1 MDKAAQNQANNAAES
16 STAPNTSGSASEAD
30 NPADASVRPETA
42 ASEGAAQNITQ
53 SDSAQSE
60 NDKPESAKQGSTAA
74 EASPAVTSATT
85 SPAEPSPAA
94 STPAGATA
102 LHVDAMRLDSTHSVY
117 STDLDPDDDYEEV
130 VEEYATTDAPD
141 GTHREERRIT
151 RTTHHPRGKQG
162 DPKADPQKAGS
173 QKAGTQKAGTPGGPD
188 GAAEI
193 IDVGEPETHTT
204 TIRTVTR
211 TVTDPP
217 RRAPRTRLFR
227 TLSKYRGEKNLAAW
241 EERSSRPMFVASVLY
256 LLAFAAP
263 IMSTRIQ
270 EPYDAYLNIIQMILW
285 GLFAADYCI
294 RLYLAPRRLYF
305 ITHNLMNLAIVLL
318 PAWRIVSFLAMIHL
332 TTNRQ
337 YKRLSE
343 LAVKLFGYTAIF
355 IIMFALAIYSVES
368 SEPGAMIRDLP
379 TAYWWTFTTL
389 ATVGYGDVYP
399 ITGIGRVIAVVV
411 MLYGVG
417 MVAVA
422 TGALASWIIE
432 KIGGREEQEYP
443 ATKADVDDLRQ
454 EISELRALLAREYA
468 RREAHDY
475 TLREVVDEE
484 GVHPVPSEAEA
495 ARRAGF
501 STASGFSAA
510 GFAAAGFTAPA
521 APGAAAAA
529 SAEATSNAAQGAARA
544 GEPADSSASHEVAVR
559 EQEPVA
565 LLEETRQTFTIIRE
579 KFSLRSRKQ

>member
-1 MDKAAQNQANNAAES
+1 MDKAEQNQTDNTVKNG
-16 STAPNTSGSASEAD
+16 TAPNASED
-30 NPADASVRPETA
+30 NIPGNISGNTA
-42 ASEGAAQNITQ
+42 ASSPA
-53 SDSAQSE
+53 DSAS
-60 NDKPESAKQGSTAA
+60 A
-74 EASPAVTSATT
+74 EATAPGMEAVQ
-85 SPAEPSPAA
+85 
-94 STPAGATA
+94 
-102 LHVDAMRLDSTHSVY
+102 VDAVQIDSARLDSTHSVY

-151 RTTHHPRGKQG
+151 RTTHHPHGKG
-162 DPKADPQKAGS
+162 D
-173 QKAGTQKAGTPGGPD
+173 QKAGTQGNPD
-188 GAAEI
+188 GDAEI

-217 RRAPRTRLFR
+217 RRTPRTRLFR

-241 EERSSRPMFVASVLY
+241 EDRSSTPMFVASVLY

-270 EPYDAYLNIIQMILW
+270 EPYDGYLNIIQMILW
-285 GLFAADYCI
+285 GLFAADYCV

-318 PAWRIVSFLAMIHL
+318 PAWRIVSFLAMMHL

-355 IIMFALAIYSVES
+355 IIMFALSIYSVES

-379 TAYWWTFTTL
+379 TAYWWMFTTL

-399 ITGIGRVIAVVV
+399 VTGIGRVIAVIV
-411 MLYGVG
+411 MLYGG
-417 MVAVA
+417 GLVAVA

-432 KIGGREEQEYP
+432 KFGGREEQEYP

-468 RREAHDY
+468 RREARDY
-475 TLREVVDEE
+475 TLREVVDED
-484 GVHPVPSEAEA
+484 GVHPVPSDAEA

-501 STASGFSAA
+501 S
-510 GFAAAGFTAPA
+510 AAAGFTAPGTPG

-529 SAEATSNAAQGAARA
+529 SAEATPNTAPGAARA

>member
-1 MDKAAQNQANNAAES
+1 MDKVEQNQAENTVKNG
-16 STAPNTSGSASEAD
+16 TAPNTSAGNTLGNISGNS
-30 NPADASVRPETA
+30 PAGASVRPETTA
-42 ASEGAAQNITQ
+42 SGTTASETAPAA
-53 SDSAQSE
+53 
-60 NDKPESAKQGSTAA
+60 
-74 EASPAVTSATT
+74 ASPAAA
-85 SPAEPSPAA
+85 SPAE
-94 STPAGATA
+94 TTA
-102 LHVDAMRLDSTHSVY
+102 LHVDAVQIDSARLDSAHSVY

-151 RTTHHPRGKQG
+151 RTTHHPRGKG
-162 DPKADPQKAGS
+162 DQKAGAPNAGAPKTGS
-173 QKAGTQKAGTPGGPD
+173 QKAGTQGNPD
-188 GAAEI
+188 DATEM
-193 IDVGEPETHTT
+193 IDAGEPETHTT

-211 TVTDPP
+211 TVTGPP

-270 EPYDAYLNIIQMILW
+270 EPYDGYLNIIQMILW

-399 ITGIGRVIAVVV
+399 VTGIGRVIAVVV

-468 RREAHDY
+468 RREAHNY
-475 TLREVVDEE
+475 TLREVVDED
-484 GVHPVPSEAEA
+484 GVHPIPSEAEA
-495 ARRAGF
+495 ARCAGF
-501 STASGFSAA
+501 GAPGFGAAEPASAA
-510 GFAAAGFTAPA
+510 ASNT
-521 APGAAAAA
+521 APGAAR
-529 SAEATSNAAQGAARA
+529 T
-544 GEPADSSASHEVAVR
+544 GEPADSSTSHEVAVR
-559 EQEPVA
+559 EQEPIA

-579 KFSLRSRKQ
+579 KFALRSRK

>member
-1 MDKAAQNQANNAAES
+1 MTKAEQNQADNTVKNG
-16 STAPNTSGSASEAD
+16 TAPKASVEN
-30 NPADASVRPETA
+30 NPAGASVRPETV
-42 ASEGAAQNITQ
+42 ASETTA
-53 SDSAQSE
+53 SE
-60 NDKPESAKQGSTAA
+60 TAPA
-74 EASPAVTSATT
+74 EASPTEATHAEATT
-85 SPAEPSPAA
+85 PRIEAA
-94 STPAGATA
+94 Q
-102 LHVDAMRLDSTHSVY
+102 VDAVQIDSARLDSTHAVY

-151 RTTHHPRGKQG
+151 RTTHHPHGKG
-162 DPKADPQKAGS
+162 D
-173 QKAGTQKAGTPGGPD
+173 QKAGTQGNPD

-193 IDVGEPETHTT
+193 IDAGEPETHTT

-241 EERSSRPMFVASVLY
+241 EERSSTPMFVASVLY

-270 EPYDAYLNIIQMILW
+270 EPYDGYLNIIQMILW

-343 LAVKLFGYTAIF
+343 LAMKLFGYTAIF

-501 STASGFSAA
+501 SAA
-510 GFAAAGFTAPA
+510 GFAA
-521 APGAAAAA
+521 PGAAPAA
-529 SAEATSNAAQGAARA
+529 SAEATPNTVPG
-544 GEPADSSASHEVAVR
+544 GEPADSSTSHEVAVR

>member
-1 MDKAAQNQANNAAES
+1 MDKAEQNQAENTVKNG
-16 STAPNTSGSASEAD
+16 TAPN
-30 NPADASVRPETA
+30 
-42 ASEGAAQNITQ
+42 ASEGNTAGNT
-53 SDSAQSE
+53 SG
-60 NDKPESAKQGSTAA
+60 NTPGNTAA
-74 EASPAVTSATT
+74 N
-85 SPAEPSPAA
+85 SPAESA
-94 STPAGATA
+94 SAEATA
-102 LHVDAMRLDSTHSVY
+102 PRMEAVQVDAVQIDSARLDGAHSVY

-151 RTTHHPRGKQG
+151 RTTHHPRGKG
-162 DPKADPQKAGS
+162 DQKAGAPNAGTPKTGS
-173 QKAGTQKAGTPGGPD
+173 QKAGTQGNPD

-193 IDVGEPETHTT
+193 IDAEMIDAGEPETHTT

-241 EERSSRPMFVASVLY
+241 EERSSTPMFVASVLY

-270 EPYDAYLNIIQMILW
+270 EPYDGYLNIIQMILW

-475 TLREVVDEE
+475 TLREVVDED

-501 STASGFSAA
+501 S
-510 GFAAAGFTAPA
+510 AAGFTAP
-521 APGAAAAA
+521 GAAEPASAAAQKA
-529 SAEATSNAAQGAARA
+529 SAEATSNTAPSAAPGTAQA
-544 GEPADSSASHEVAVR
+544 GEPADSSTSHEVVVR

-579 KFSLRSRKQ
+579 KFALRSRK

>member
-1 MDKAAQNQANNAAES
+1 MDKAEQNQANNAAES

-74 EASPAVTSATT
+74 EASPAVTSAAT
-85 SPAEPSPAA
+85 SPAESSPAA

-102 LHVDAMRLDSTHSVY
+102 LHVDAMRLDSSRAVY

-162 DPKADPQKAGS
+162 DQKAGS
-173 QKAGTQKAGTPGGPD
+173 QGSPD
-188 GAAEI
+188 GTAEI
-193 IDVGEPETHTT
+193 IDAGEPETHTT

-343 LAVKLFGYTAIF
+343 LGVKLFGYTAIF

-454 EISELRALLAREYA
+454 EISELRAMLAREYA
-468 RREAHDY
+468 RREARDY
-475 TLREVVDEE
+475 TLREVVDED

-495 ARRAGF
+495 ARRTGFGTAGF
-501 STASGFSAA
+501 SAT
-510 GFAAAGFTAPA
+510 GFAAPSASADAPNA
-521 APGAAAAA
+521 APTEE
-529 SAEATSNAAQGAARA
+529 SAE
-544 GEPADSSASHEVAVR
+544 SSTSHEVAVR

-579 KFSLRSRKQ
+579 KFSLRSRK

>member
-1 MDKAAQNQANNAAES
+1 MDKAEQNQAENTVKNG
-16 STAPNTSGSASEAD
+16 TAPNASAGNTAGNTSD
-30 NPADASVRPETA
+30 NTSRNTPSNTA
-42 ASEGAAQNITQ
+42 AN
-53 SDSAQSE
+53 
-60 NDKPESAKQGSTAA
+60 
-74 EASPAVTSATT
+74 SPVN
-85 SPAEPSPAA
+85 SPAESASAEAA
-94 STPAGATA
+94 APGMEAVQ
-102 LHVDAMRLDSTHSVY
+102 VDAVQIDSAHLDSTHSVY
-117 STDLDPDDDYEEV
+117 STDLGPDDDYEEV

-151 RTTHHPRGKQG
+151 RTTHHPHGKG
-162 DPKADPQKAGS
+162 DPKA
-173 QKAGTQKAGTPGGPD
+173 GTQGNPD

-193 IDVGEPETHTT
+193 IDAGEPETHTT

-241 EERSSRPMFVASVLY
+241 EERSSTPMFVASVLY

-318 PAWRIVSFLAMIHL
+318 PAWRIVSFLSMIYM
-332 TTNRQ
+332 TANRQ

-475 TLREVVDEE
+475 TLREVVDED

-495 ARRAGF
+495 ARRTGFGTAGF
-501 STASGFSAA
+501 SAT
-510 GFAAAGFTAPA
+510 GFAAAGFTAPGTPGVPEPSSA
-521 APGAAAAA
+521 ATPEGAA
-529 SAEATSNAAQGAARA
+529 QA
-544 GEPADSSASHEVAVR
+544 GEPADSSTSHEVAVR

-579 KFSLRSRKQ
+579 KFSLRSRK

>member
-30 NPADASVRPETA
+30 NPAGTSVRPETA

-74 EASPAVTSATT
+74 EASPAVTSAAT
-85 SPAEPSPAA
+85 SPAESSPAA

-117 STDLDPDDDYEEV
+117 STDLDPNDDYEEV

-151 RTTHHPRGKQG
+151 RTTHHPHGKQG
-162 DPKADPQKAGS
+162 DQKVA
-173 QKAGTQKAGTPGGPD
+173 TQGNPD

-193 IDVGEPETHTT
+193 IDAGEPETHTT

-241 EERSSRPMFVASVLY
+241 EDRTSTPMFVASVLY

-270 EPYDAYLNIIQMILW
+270 EPYDGYLNIIQMILW

-399 ITGIGRVIAVVV
+399 VTGIGRVIAVVV

-475 TLREVVDEE
+475 TLREVVDED
-484 GVHPVPSEAEA
+484 GVHPIPSEAEA

-501 STASGFSAA
+501 G
-510 GFAAAGFTAPA
+510 AAGFTAPGAAEPASAA
-521 APGAAAAA
+521 APGAAPN
-529 SAEATSNAAQGAARA
+529 TARA
-544 GEPADSSASHEVAVR
+544 GEPADSSTSHEVVVR
-559 EQEPVA
+559 EQEPIA

-579 KFSLRSRKQ
+579 KFALRSRK

>member
-1 MDKAAQNQANNAAES
+1 MDKAEQNQAENTVKNG
-16 STAPNTSGSASEAD
+16 TAPNTSAGNTSGNTPGNTSGNSPAGASA
-30 NPADASVRPETA
+30 RPETT
-42 ASEGAAQNITQ
+42 ASE
-53 SDSAQSE
+53 
-60 NDKPESAKQGSTAA
+60 TAPA
-74 EASPAVTSATT
+74 EASPTEASPAAP
-85 SPAEPSPAA
+85 SPAE
-94 STPAGATA
+94 ATA
-102 LHVDAMRLDSTHSVY
+102 LHVDAVQIDSARLDSAHAVY

-151 RTTHHPRGKQG
+151 RTTHHPRGKG
-162 DPKADPQKAGS
+162 DQKAGAPNAGAPKTGARKTDS
-173 QKAGTQKAGTPGGPD
+173 QKAGTQGNPD
-188 GAAEI
+188 DAAEI
-193 IDVGEPETHTT
+193 IDAGEPETHTT

-241 EERSSRPMFVASVLY
+241 EDRTSTPMFVASVLY

-270 EPYDAYLNIIQMILW
+270 EPYDGYLNIIQMILW

-399 ITGIGRVIAVVV
+399 VTGIGRVIAVVV

-475 TLREVVDEE
+475 TLREVVDED
-484 GVHPVPSEAEA
+484 GVHPIPSEAEA

-501 STASGFSAA
+501 GAPSFGAAEPASAA
-510 GFAAAGFTAPA
+510 TSNT
-521 APGAAAAA
+521 APGAAR
-529 SAEATSNAAQGAARA
+529 T
-544 GEPADSSASHEVAVR
+544 GEPADSSTSHEVAVR
-559 EQEPVA
+559 EQEPIA

-579 KFSLRSRKQ
+579 KFALRSRK

>member
-1 MDKAAQNQANNAAES
+1 MDKAEQNQAENTVKNG
-16 STAPNTSGSASEAD
+16 TAPNASAGNISGNTAANSTAESASAEATT
-30 NPADASVRPETA
+30 PRIE
-42 ASEGAAQNITQ
+42 AAQVDAVQI
-53 SDSAQSE
+53 DSA
-60 NDKPESAKQGSTAA
+60 
-74 EASPAVTSATT
+74 
-85 SPAEPSPAA
+85 
-94 STPAGATA
+94 
-102 LHVDAMRLDSTHSVY
+102 RLDSAHSVY

-151 RTTHHPRGKQG
+151 RTTHHPRGKG
-162 DPKADPQKAGS
+162 DQKAGAPKTGS
-173 QKAGTQKAGTPGGPD
+173 QKAGTQGNPD
-188 GAAEI
+188 SAAEM
-193 IDVGEPETHTT
+193 IDAEMIDAGEPETHTT

-227 TLSKYRGEKNLAAW
+227 TLSKYRGEKNLAEW

-270 EPYDAYLNIIQMILW
+270 EPYDGYLNIIQMILW

-318 PAWRIVSFLAMIHL
+318 PAWRIVSFLTMIYM
-332 TTNRQ
+332 TANRQ

-368 SEPGAMIRDLP
+368 SEPGTMIRDLP

-399 ITGIGRVIAVVV
+399 VTGIGRVIAVVV

-475 TLREVVDEE
+475 TLREVVDED

-501 STASGFSAA
+501 AGA
-510 GFAAAGFTAPA
+510 GFGTAGFA
-521 APGAAAAA
+521 APGAASAA
-529 SAEATSNAAQGAARA
+529 SAEATSNTAQGAARA
-544 GEPADSSASHEVAVR
+544 DGSADSSVSHEVAVR

>member
-1 MDKAAQNQANNAAES
+1 MDKAEQNQAENTVKNG
-16 STAPNTSGSASEAD
+16 TAPNTSAGNTSGTTSG
-30 NPADASVRPETA
+30 NSPANSSGDSSGDSLAGASVRPETTA
-42 ASEGAAQNITQ
+42 SGTTASE
-53 SDSAQSE
+53 
-60 NDKPESAKQGSTAA
+60 TAPA
-74 EASPAVTSATT
+74 EASPAEANPVAA
-85 SPAEPSPAA
+85 SPAEASPAE
-94 STPAGATA
+94 ATA
-102 LHVDAMRLDSTHSVY
+102 LHVDAVQIDSARLDSAHAVY

-151 RTTHHPRGKQG
+151 RTTHHPRGKG
-162 DPKADPQKAGS
+162 D
-173 QKAGTQKAGTPGGPD
+173 QKAGTPNTGSPKAGTQGNPD
-188 GAAEI
+188 DAAEI
-193 IDVGEPETHTT
+193 IDAGEPETHTT

-227 TLSKYRGEKNLAAW
+227 TLSKYRGEKNLAEW

-270 EPYDAYLNIIQMILW
+270 EPYDGYLNIIQMILW

-332 TTNRQ
+332 TANRQ

-399 ITGIGRVIAVVV
+399 VTGIGRVIAVVV

-475 TLREVVDEE
+475 TLREVVDED

-501 STASGFSAA
+501 GAA
-510 GFAAAGFTAPA
+510 GFTTEGFTAPA
-521 APGAAAAA
+521 G
-529 SAEATSNAAQGAARA
+529 SAEATSNTAPGAAPGTAQA
-544 GEPADSSASHEVAVR
+544 GEPADSSTSHEVVVR

-579 KFSLRSRKQ
+579 KFALRSRK

>member
-1 MDKAAQNQANNAAES
+1 MDKAEQNQAENTVKNG
-16 STAPNTSGSASEAD
+16 TAPNTSAGNSSGDSLAG
-30 NPADASVRPETA
+30 ASVRPETT
-42 ASEGAAQNITQ
+42 ASETAPAA
-53 SDSAQSE
+53 A
-60 NDKPESAKQGSTAA
+60 
-74 EASPAVTSATT
+74 
-85 SPAEPSPAA
+85 SPAEP
-94 STPAGATA
+94 TA
-102 LHVDAMRLDSTHSVY
+102 LPVDAVQIDSARLDSAHAVY

-151 RTTHHPRGKQG
+151 RTTHHPRGKG
-162 DPKADPQKAGS
+162 DQKAGSHKSGS
-173 QKAGTQKAGTPGGPD
+173 QKAGTQGNSD
-188 GAAEI
+188 DAAEI
-193 IDVGEPETHTT
+193 IDAGEPETHTT

-241 EERSSRPMFVASVLY
+241 EERSSTPMFVASVLY

-270 EPYDAYLNIIQMILW
+270 EPYDGYLNIIQMILW

-368 SEPGAMIRDLP
+368 SESGTMIRDLP

-399 ITGIGRVIAVVV
+399 VTGIGRVIAVVV

-468 RREAHDY
+468 RREVHDY
-475 TLREVVDEE
+475 TLREVVDED

-495 ARRAGF
+495 ARRASFG
-501 STASGFSAA
+501 
-510 GFAAAGFTAPA
+510 AAGFTAPGGAEPASVA
-521 APGAAAAA
+521 AQKA
-529 SAEATSNAAQGAARA
+529 SAEATSNTAPGAAPNTARA
-544 GEPADSSASHEVAVR
+544 GEPADSSTSHEVVVR
-559 EQEPVA
+559 EQEPIA

-579 KFSLRSRKQ
+579 KFALRSRK

>member
-1 MDKAAQNQANNAAES
+1 MDKAEQNQAENTVKNG
-16 STAPNTSGSASEAD
+16 TAPNTSEGNTSGNISGD
-30 NPADASVRPETA
+30 NPAGASVRPETT
-42 ASEGAAQNITQ
+42 ASETAPAA
-53 SDSAQSE
+53 
-60 NDKPESAKQGSTAA
+60 
-74 EASPAVTSATT
+74 ASPAES
-85 SPAEPSPAA
+85 
-94 STPAGATA
+94 TA
-102 LHVDAMRLDSTHSVY
+102 LHVDAVQIDSARLDSTHAVY

-151 RTTHHPRGKQG
+151 RTTHHPHGKQG
-162 DPKADPQKAGS
+162 DQK
-173 QKAGTQKAGTPGGPD
+173 GTQKSGTQGSPD
-188 GAAEI
+188 GAREI
-193 IDVGEPETHTT
+193 IDAGEPETHTT

-270 EPYDAYLNIIQMILW
+270 EPYDGYLNILQLILW

-318 PAWRIVSFLAMIHL
+318 PAWRIVSFLAMIYM
-332 TTNRQ
+332 TANRQ

>member
-1 MDKAAQNQANNAAES
+1 MDKAEQNQAENTVKNG
-16 STAPNTSGSASEAD
+16 TAPNASAGNTAGNASGNTSRNIPGNISDS
-30 NPADASVRPETA
+30 TA
-42 ASEGAAQNITQ
+42 AS
-53 SDSAQSE
+53 
-60 NDKPESAKQGSTAA
+60 
-74 EASPAVTSATT
+74 SPVN
-85 SPAEPSPAA
+85 SPAESA
-94 STPAGATA
+94 SAEATTPGMEAVQ
-102 LHVDAMRLDSTHSVY
+102 VDAVQIDSARLDSTHSVY

-151 RTTHHPRGKQG
+151 RTTHHPHGKG
-162 DPKADPQKAGS
+162 D
-173 QKAGTQKAGTPGGPD
+173 QKAGTPGNPD

-193 IDVGEPETHTT
+193 IDAGEPETHTT

-241 EERSSRPMFVASVLY
+241 EERSSTPMFVASVLY

-270 EPYDAYLNIIQMILW
+270 EPYDGYLNILQLILW

-468 RREAHDY
+468 RREARDY
-475 TLREVVDEE
+475 TLREVVDED
-484 GVHPVPSEAEA
+484 GVHPVPSDAEA
-495 ARRAGF
+495 ARRDGFGTAGF
-501 STASGFSAA
+501 SAT
-510 GFAAAGFTAPA
+510 GFAAAGFTAPGTPG

-529 SAEATSNAAQGAARA
+529 SAEATPNTAPGAARA

>member
-1 MDKAAQNQANNAAES
+1 MDKAEQNQADNTAANSTTPNKSSSPTDDTSVHAES
-16 STAPNTSGSASEAD
+16 AASETT
-30 NPADASVRPETA
+30 ASETA
-42 ASEGAAQNITQ
+42 AENTAQAGYTQAAPAET
-53 SDSAQSE
+53 
-60 NDKPESAKQGSTAA
+60 STGVANPS
-74 EASPAVTSATT
+74 EASPA
-85 SPAEPSPAA
+85 AA
-94 STPAGATA
+94 NTVQ
-102 LHVDAMRLDSTHSVY
+102 VDAMRLDSSRAVY

-162 DPKADPQKAGS
+162 DPKGS
-173 QKAGTQKAGTPGGPD
+173 QKTGSQGNPD
-188 GAAEI
+188 GAPEV
-193 IDVGEPETHTT
+193 IDAGEPETHTT

-217 RRAPRTRLFR
+217 RRTPRTRLFR

-241 EERSSRPMFVASVLY
+241 EDRTSTPMFVASVLY

-270 EPYDAYLNIIQMILW
+270 EPYDGYLNIIQLILW
-285 GLFAADYCI
+285 GLFAADYCV

-332 TTNRQ
+332 TANRQ

-343 LAVKLFGYTAIF
+343 LAMKLFGYTAIF

-368 SEPGAMIRDLP
+368 SEPGSMIRDLP

-432 KIGGREEQEYP
+432 KIGGMEEQEHP

-468 RREAHDY
+468 RREAHDCR
-475 TLREVVDEE
+475 LREVVDEE

-495 ARRAGF
+495 ARR
-501 STASGFSAA
+501 T
-510 GFAAAGFTAPA
+510 GFAAAESG
-521 APGAAAAA
+521 
-529 SAEATSNAAQGAARA
+529 SATSTGTSRAAQA
-544 GEPADSSASHEVAVR
+544 GDSGEASVPSASHEVAVR

>member
-241 EERSSRPMFVASVLY
+241 EERSSTPMFVASVLY

-318 PAWRIVSFLAMIHL
+318 PAWRIVSFLSMIYM
-332 TTNRQ
+332 TANRQ

-454 EISELRALLAREYA
+454 EISELRAMLAREYA

-475 TLREVVDEE
+475 TLREVVDED

-495 ARRAGF
+495 ARRTGFGTAGF
-501 STASGFSAA
+501 SAT
-510 GFAAAGFTAPA
+510 GFAAPSASADAPNA
-521 APGAAAAA
+521 APTEE
-529 SAEATSNAAQGAARA
+529 SAE
-544 GEPADSSASHEVAVR
+544 SSTSHEVAVR

-579 KFSLRSRKQ
+579 KFSLRSRK

>member
-1 MDKAAQNQANNAAES
+1 MDKAEQNQAENTVKNG
-16 STAPNTSGSASEAD
+16 TAPNASAGNTAGNTSD
-30 NPADASVRPETA
+30 NTSRNTPSNTA
-42 ASEGAAQNITQ
+42 ANSPVN
-53 SDSAQSE
+53 
-60 NDKPESAKQGSTAA
+60 
-74 EASPAVTSATT
+74 SPAN
-85 SPAEPSPAA
+85 SPAESVPAEA
-94 STPAGATA
+94 ATPRMEAVQ
-102 LHVDAMRLDSTHSVY
+102 VDAVQIDSARLDSTHSVY

-151 RTTHHPRGKQG
+151 RTTHHPHGKG
-162 DPKADPQKAGS
+162 D
-173 QKAGTQKAGTPGGPD
+173 QKAGTQGNPD
-188 GAAEI
+188 GDAEI
-193 IDVGEPETHTT
+193 IDAGEPETHTT

-270 EPYDAYLNIIQMILW
+270 EPYDGYLNILQLILW

-443 ATKADVDDLRQ
+443 ATKADVDDLHQ

-468 RREAHDY
+468 RREARDY
-475 TLREVVDEE
+475 TLREVVDED

-510 GFAAAGFTAPA
+510 GFAAAGFTAPG
-521 APGAAAAA
+521 APGTSGATAAA
-529 SAEATSNAAQGAARA
+529 SAEATSNTAQGAARA
-544 GEPADSSASHEVAVR
+544 GEPADSSTSHEVAVR

-579 KFSLRSRKQ
+579 KFSLRSRK

>member
-1 MDKAAQNQANNAAES
+1 MDKAEQNQAENTVKNG
-16 STAPNTSGSASEAD
+16 TTPNTSEGNTSGNISGD
-30 NPADASVRPETA
+30 NPAGASVRPETTASETAPAA
-42 ASEGAAQNITQ
+42 AS
-53 SDSAQSE
+53 
-60 NDKPESAKQGSTAA
+60 PA
-74 EASPAVTSATT
+74 EASSAAA
-85 SPAEPSPAA
+85 SPAES
-94 STPAGATA
+94 TA
-102 LHVDAMRLDSTHSVY
+102 LHVDAVQIDSARLDSTHSVY
-117 STDLDPDDDYEEV
+117 STDLNPDDDYEEV

-151 RTTHHPRGKQG
+151 RTTHHPHGKG
-162 DPKADPQKAGS
+162 D
-173 QKAGTQKAGTPGGPD
+173 QKAGTQKAGTQGNPD
-188 GAAEI
+188 SAAEI
-193 IDVGEPETHTT
+193 IDAGEPETHTT

-270 EPYDAYLNIIQMILW
+270 EPYDGYLNILQLILW

-443 ATKADVDDLRQ
+443 ATKADVDDLHQ

-468 RREAHDY
+468 RREARDY
-475 TLREVVDEE
+475 TLREVVDED

-501 STASGFSAA
+501 SAA
-510 GFAAAGFTAPA
+510 GFAAAGFTAPGAAEPASA
-521 APGAAAAA
+521 APAA
-529 SAEATSNAAQGAARA
+529 SAEDTSNTAPGAARA
-544 GEPADSSASHEVAVR
+544 GEPADSSTSHEVAVR

-579 KFSLRSRKQ
+579 KFSLRSRK

>member
-1 MDKAAQNQANNAAES
+1 MSPMDRTAQNQAQD
-16 STAPNTSGSASEAD
+16 PAD
-30 NPADASVRPETA
+30 NDAYDPARDE
-42 ASEGAAQNITQ
+42 
-53 SDSAQSE
+53 
-60 NDKPESAKQGSTAA
+60 
-74 EASPAVTSATT
+74 
-85 SPAEPSPAA
+85 
-94 STPAGATA
+94 
-102 LHVDAMRLDSTHSVY
+102 
-117 STDLDPDDDYEEV
+117 DYEEV
-130 VEEYATTDAPD
+130 VEEYATSDEPD
-141 GTHREERRIT
+141 GTHRESHRIT
-151 RTTHHPRGKQG
+151 RTSHHPHTQG
-162 DPKADPQKAGS
+162 IPVVPRSALGTGS
-173 QKAGTQKAGTPGGPD
+173 
-188 GAAEI
+188 AESSAETYT
-193 IDVGEPETHTT
+193 DTRTETAREVREPETHTT

-217 RRAPRTRLFR
+217 RRTPRTRLFR

-241 EERSSRPMFVASVLY
+241 EERSSTPMFVASVLY

-270 EPYDAYLNIIQMILW
+270 EPYDGYLNIIQMILW
-285 GLFAADYCI
+285 GLFAADYCV

-355 IIMFALAIYSVES
+355 IIMFALSIYSVES

-379 TAYWWTFTTL
+379 TAYWWMFTTL

-399 ITGIGRVIAVVV
+399 VTGIGRVIAVIV
-411 MLYGVG
+411 MLYGG
-417 MVAVA
+417 GLVAVA

-432 KIGGREEQEYP
+432 KFGGREEQEYP

-468 RREAHDY
+468 RREARDY
-475 TLREVVDEE
+475 TLREVVDED
-484 GVHPVPSEAEA
+484 GVHPVPEATDVPAAGWGGGSGAEDSSEEW
-495 ARRAGF
+495 AGF
-501 STASGFSAA
+501 SRR
-510 GFAAAGFTAPA
+510 AAAG
-521 APGAAAAA
+521 
-529 SAEATSNAAQGAARA
+529 R
-544 GEPADSSASHEVAVR
+544 ADSGAETGRATGSEVAVR
-559 EQEPVA
+559 EDVSEQEPVA

-579 KFSLRSRKQ
+579 KFSFRSRK

>member
-1 MDKAAQNQANNAAES
+1 MDKAEQNQAENTVKNGTAANASAGNIS
-16 STAPNTSGSASEAD
+16 GNTSRNIPGD
-30 NPADASVRPETA
+30 TA
-42 ASEGAAQNITQ
+42 AS
-53 SDSAQSE
+53 
-60 NDKPESAKQGSTAA
+60 
-74 EASPAVTSATT
+74 SPMN
-85 SPAEPSPAA
+85 SPAESA
-94 STPAGATA
+94 SAEATA
-102 LHVDAMRLDSTHSVY
+102 PRMEAVQVDAVQIDSARLDSTHSVY
-117 STDLDPDDDYEEV
+117 STDLNPDDDYEEV

-151 RTTHHPRGKQG
+151 RTTHHPHGKG
-162 DPKADPQKAGS
+162 DPKAAP
-173 QKAGTQKAGTPGGPD
+173 QKAGTQKAGTQGNPD

-193 IDVGEPETHTT
+193 IDAGEPETHTT

-270 EPYDAYLNIIQMILW
+270 EPYDGYLNILQLILW

-475 TLREVVDEE
+475 TLREVVDED

-501 STASGFSAA
+501 SAGGFGVTGFSAA
-510 GFAAAGFTAPA
+510 GFAAPGASADAPNA
-521 APGAAAAA
+521 APTEE
-529 SAEATSNAAQGAARA
+529 S
-544 GEPADSSASHEVAVR
+544 ADSSTPHEVAVR

>member
-1 MDKAAQNQANNAAES
+1 MDKAEQNQAENTVENG
-16 STAPNTSGSASEAD
+16 TAPNTSGNIPGN
-30 NPADASVRPETA
+30 NPAGASVRPETV
-42 ASEGAAQNITQ
+42 ASEAAAENT
-53 SDSAQSE
+53 ASE
-60 NDKPESAKQGSTAA
+60 TAPA
-74 EASPAVTSATT
+74 EASPTEATPAEATT
-85 SPAEPSPAA
+85 PRMEAVQA
-94 STPAGATA
+94 
-102 LHVDAMRLDSTHSVY
+102 DAVQIDSARLDSTHSVY
-117 STDLDPDDDYEEV
+117 SNDLDPDDDYEEV

-151 RTTHHPRGKQG
+151 RTTHHPHGKG
-162 DPKADPQKAGS
+162 D
-173 QKAGTQKAGTPGGPD
+173 QKAGTQGNPD

-193 IDVGEPETHTT
+193 IDAGEPETHTT

-211 TVTDPP
+211 TITDPP

-270 EPYDAYLNIIQMILW
+270 EPYDGYLNIIQMILW

-411 MLYGVG
+411 MLYGG
-417 MVAVA
+417 GLVAVA

-432 KIGGREEQEYP
+432 KFGGREEQEYP

-468 RREAHDY
+468 RREARDY
-475 TLREVVDEE
+475 TLREVVDED
-484 GVHPVPSEAEA
+484 GVHPVPSDAEA

-501 STASGFSAA
+501 S
-510 GFAAAGFTAPA
+510 AAAGFTAPGTPG

-529 SAEATSNAAQGAARA
+529 SAEATPNTAPGAARA

>member
-1 MDKAAQNQANNAAES
+1 MDKAGQNQAENAVKNG
-16 STAPNTSGSASEAD
+16 TAPNTSAGNTSGNISG
-30 NPADASVRPETA
+30 NSPAGASVRPETT
-42 ASEGAAQNITQ
+42 ASETAPAA
-53 SDSAQSE
+53 A
-60 NDKPESAKQGSTAA
+60 
-74 EASPAVTSATT
+74 
-85 SPAEPSPAA
+85 SPAEP
-94 STPAGATA
+94 TA
-102 LHVDAMRLDSTHSVY
+102 LPVDAVQIDSARLDSAHAVY

-151 RTTHHPRGKQG
+151 RTTHHPRGKG
-162 DPKADPQKAGS
+162 D
-173 QKAGTQKAGTPGGPD
+173 QKAGTPKMGARKTGSPKAGTQGNPD

-193 IDVGEPETHTT
+193 VDAGEPETHTT

-241 EERSSRPMFVASVLY
+241 EERSSTPMFVASVLY

-318 PAWRIVSFLAMIHL
+318 PAWRIVSFLSMIYM
-332 TTNRQ
+332 TANRQ

-355 IIMFALAIYSVES
+355 IIMFALSIYSVES

-379 TAYWWTFTTL
+379 TAYWWMFTTL

-399 ITGIGRVIAVVV
+399 VTGIGRVIAVIV
-411 MLYGVG
+411 MLYGG
-417 MVAVA
+417 GLVAVA

-432 KIGGREEQEYP
+432 KFGGREEQEYP

-501 STASGFSAA
+501 GTAGFSAT
-510 GFAAAGFTAPA
+510 GFAAAGFTAPGTS
-521 APGAAAAA
+521 GAAAAA
-529 SAEATSNAAQGAARA
+529 SAEATSNTAQGARA
-544 GEPADSSASHEVAVR
+544 GW
-559 EQEPVA
+559 
-565 LLEETRQTFTIIRE
+565 
-579 KFSLRSRKQ
+579 

>member
-30 NPADASVRPETA
+30 NPAGASVRPETA
-42 ASEGAAQNITQ
+42 ASEGVAQNITQ

-74 EASPAVTSATT
+74 EASPAVTSAAT

-102 LHVDAMRLDSTHSVY
+102 LHVDAMRLDSSRAVY

-151 RTTHHPRGKQG
+151 RTTHHPHGKG
-162 DPKADPQKAGS
+162 D
-173 QKAGTQKAGTPGGPD
+173 QKAGTQKAGTQGNPD
-188 GAAEI
+188 GDAEI

-241 EERSSRPMFVASVLY
+241 EDRTSTPMFVASVLY

-270 EPYDAYLNIIQMILW
+270 EPYDGYLNIIQMILW
-285 GLFAADYCI
+285 GLFAADYCV

-332 TTNRQ
+332 TANRQ
-337 YKRLSE
+337 YMRLSE
-343 LAVKLFGYTAIF
+343 LGMKLFGYTAIF
-355 IIMFALAIYSVES
+355 IIMFALSIYSVES

-379 TAYWWTFTTL
+379 TAYWWMFTTL

-399 ITGIGRVIAVVV
+399 VTGIGRVIAVIV
-411 MLYGVG
+411 MLYGG
-417 MVAVA
+417 GLVAVA

-432 KIGGREEQEYP
+432 KFGGREEQEYP

-468 RREAHDY
+468 RREARDY
-475 TLREVVDEE
+475 TLREVVDED
-484 GVHPVPSEAEA
+484 GVHPVPSDAEA

-501 STASGFSAA
+501 S
-510 GFAAAGFTAPA
+510 AAAGFTAPGTPG

-529 SAEATSNAAQGAARA
+529 SAEATPNTAPGAARA

>member
-1 MDKAAQNQANNAAES
+1 MDKAEQNQTDNTVKNG
-16 STAPNTSGSASEAD
+16 TAPNTSGNTSGNIPGNS
-30 NPADASVRPETA
+30 PAGASVRPETTVSGTT
-42 ASEGAAQNITQ
+42 ASETAPAA
-53 SDSAQSE
+53 
-60 NDKPESAKQGSTAA
+60 
-74 EASPAVTSATT
+74 ASPAEANPAAT
-85 SPAEPSPAA
+85 SPATASPAE
-94 STPAGATA
+94 STA
-102 LHVDAMRLDSTHSVY
+102 LHVDAVQIDSARLDSAHAVY

-151 RTTHHPRGKQG
+151 RTTHHPRGKG
-162 DPKADPQKAGS
+162 D
-173 QKAGTQKAGTPGGPD
+173 QKAGTPNTGSPKAGTQGNPD
-188 GAAEI
+188 DAAEI
-193 IDVGEPETHTT
+193 IDAGEPETHTT

-217 RRAPRTRLFR
+217 RRTPRTRLFR

-241 EERSSRPMFVASVLY
+241 EDRTSTPMFVASVLY

-270 EPYDAYLNIIQMILW
+270 EPYDGYLNIIQMILW
-285 GLFAADYCI
+285 GLFAADYCV

-332 TTNRQ
+332 TANRQ

-343 LAVKLFGYTAIF
+343 LGMKLFGYTAIF
-355 IIMFALAIYSVES
+355 IIMFALSIYSVES

-379 TAYWWTFTTL
+379 TAYWWMFTTL

-399 ITGIGRVIAVVV
+399 VTGIGRVIAVIV
-411 MLYGVG
+411 MLYGG
-417 MVAVA
+417 GLVAVA

-432 KIGGREEQEYP
+432 KFGGREEQEYP

-475 TLREVVDEE
+475 TLREVVDED
-484 GVHPVPSEAEA
+484 GVHPIPSEAEA

-501 STASGFSAA
+501 G
-510 GFAAAGFTAPA
+510 APSF
-521 APGAAAAA
+521 GAAEPASAAA
-529 SAEATSNAAQGAARA
+529 SNTAPGAARA
-544 GEPADSSASHEVAVR
+544 GEPADSSTSHEVAVR
-559 EQEPVA
+559 EQEPIA

-579 KFSLRSRKQ
+579 KFALRSRK

>member
-1 MDKAAQNQANNAAES
+1 MDKAENTVKNG
-16 STAPNTSGSASEAD
+16 TAPNASAGNISGNTAANSTAESASAEATT
-30 NPADASVRPETA
+30 PRIE
-42 ASEGAAQNITQ
+42 AAQVDAVQI
-53 SDSAQSE
+53 DSA
-60 NDKPESAKQGSTAA
+60 
-74 EASPAVTSATT
+74 
-85 SPAEPSPAA
+85 
-94 STPAGATA
+94 
-102 LHVDAMRLDSTHSVY
+102 RLDSAHAVY

-151 RTTHHPRGKQG
+151 RTTHHPHGKG
-162 DPKADPQKAGS
+162 D
-173 QKAGTQKAGTPGGPD
+173 QKAGTPNTGSPKAGTQGNPD
-188 GAAEI
+188 DAAEI
-193 IDVGEPETHTT
+193 IDAGEPETHTT

-217 RRAPRTRLFR
+217 RRTPRTRLFR

-270 EPYDAYLNIIQMILW
+270 EPYDGYLNIIQMILW
-285 GLFAADYCI
+285 GLFAADYCV

-332 TTNRQ
+332 TANRQ

-343 LAVKLFGYTAIF
+343 LGMKLFGYTAIF
-355 IIMFALAIYSVES
+355 IIMFALSIYSVES

-379 TAYWWTFTTL
+379 TAYWWMFTTL

-399 ITGIGRVIAVVV
+399 VTGIGRVIAVIV
-411 MLYGVG
+411 MLYGG
-417 MVAVA
+417 GLVAVA

-432 KIGGREEQEYP
+432 KFGGREEQEYP

-468 RREAHDY
+468 RREARDY
-475 TLREVVDEE
+475 TLREVVDED
-484 GVHPVPSEAEA
+484 GVHPVPSDAEA

-501 STASGFSAA
+501 S
-510 GFAAAGFTAPA
+510 AAAGFTAPGTPG

-529 SAEATSNAAQGAARA
+529 SAEATPNTAPGAARA

>member
-1 MDKAAQNQANNAAES
+1 MDKAEQNQAENTVKNG
-16 STAPNTSGSASEAD
+16 TAPKASAGNTGKTSGNISG
-30 NPADASVRPETA
+30 NTA
-42 ASEGAAQNITQ
+42 AS
-53 SDSAQSE
+53 
-60 NDKPESAKQGSTAA
+60 
-74 EASPAVTSATT
+74 SPAN
-85 SPAEPSPAA
+85 SPAESA
-94 STPAGATA
+94 SAEATA
-102 LHVDAMRLDSTHSVY
+102 PDMEAVQVDAVQIDSARLDSTHSVY
-117 STDLDPDDDYEEV
+117 STDLDPDDYEEV

-151 RTTHHPRGKQG
+151 RTTHHPHGKG
-162 DPKADPQKAGS
+162 D
-173 QKAGTQKAGTPGGPD
+173 QKAGTQGNPD

-270 EPYDAYLNIIQMILW
+270 EPYDGYLNILQLILW

-475 TLREVVDEE
+475 TLREVVDED

-501 STASGFSAA
+501 SAGGFGVTGFSAA
-510 GFAAAGFTAPA
+510 GFAAAGFTAPGAAEPASA
-521 APGAAAAA
+521 APAA
-529 SAEATSNAAQGAARA
+529 SAEATSNTAQGAARA
-544 GEPADSSASHEVAVR
+544 GEPAESSTSHEVAVR

-579 KFSLRSRKQ
+579 KFSLRSRK

>member
-30 NPADASVRPETA
+30 NPAGASVRPETA
-42 ASEGAAQNITQ
+42 ASEGVAQNITQ

-74 EASPAVTSATT
+74 EASPAVTSAAT

-102 LHVDAMRLDSTHSVY
+102 LHVDAMRLDSSRAVY

-151 RTTHHPRGKQG
+151 RTTHHPHGKQG
-162 DPKADPQKAGS
+162 DQKGS
-173 QKAGTQKAGTPGGPD
+173 QGSSD
-188 GAAEI
+188 GAPEI
-193 IDVGEPETHTT
+193 IDAGEPETHTT

-241 EERSSRPMFVASVLY
+241 EERSSTPMFVASVLY

-475 TLREVVDEE
+475 TLREVVDED

-501 STASGFSAA
+501 S
-510 GFAAAGFTAPA
+510 AAAGFTAPGTPG

-529 SAEATSNAAQGAARA
+529 SAEATPNTAPGAARA

-579 KFSLRSRKQ
+579 KFSLRSRKQVVRSQIPCGQ

>member
-1 MDKAAQNQANNAAES
+1 MDKAEQNQADNTVKNG
-16 STAPNTSGSASEAD
+16 TAPKASVEN
-30 NPADASVRPETA
+30 NPAGASVRPETVASETTGSEAAAENTAKTGYTQSAPAESSAAKTSAA
-42 ASEGAAQNITQ
+42 AS
-53 SDSAQSE
+53 
-60 NDKPESAKQGSTAA
+60 
-74 EASPAVTSATT
+74 
-85 SPAEPSPAA
+85 SPAEATTPRIEAA
-94 STPAGATA
+94 Q
-102 LHVDAMRLDSTHSVY
+102 VDAVQIDSARLDSAHAVY

-151 RTTHHPRGKQG
+151 RTTHHPHGKG
-162 DPKADPQKAGS
+162 D
-173 QKAGTQKAGTPGGPD
+173 QKAGTPGGPD

-270 EPYDAYLNIIQMILW
+270 EPYDGYLNILQLILW

-468 RREAHDY
+468 RREARDY
-475 TLREVVDEE
+475 TLREVVDED

-501 STASGFSAA
+501 SAA
-510 GFAAAGFTAPA
+510 GFAA
-521 APGAAAAA
+521 PGA
-529 SAEATSNAAQGAARA
+529 SAEATPNTVPGVAPGAAQA
-544 GEPADSSASHEVAVR
+544 GEPSDSSTSHEVAVR

-579 KFSLRSRKQ
+579 KFALRSRK

>member
-1 MDKAAQNQANNAAES
+1 MDKAEQNQAENTVKNG
-16 STAPNTSGSASEAD
+16 TTPNTSEGNTSGNISGD
-30 NPADASVRPETA
+30 NPAGASVRPETTASETAPAA
-42 ASEGAAQNITQ
+42 AS
-53 SDSAQSE
+53 
-60 NDKPESAKQGSTAA
+60 PA
-74 EASPAVTSATT
+74 EASSAAA
-85 SPAEPSPAA
+85 SPAES
-94 STPAGATA
+94 TA
-102 LHVDAMRLDSTHSVY
+102 LHVDAVQIDSARLDSTHSVY
-117 STDLDPDDDYEEV
+117 STDLNPDDDYEEV

-151 RTTHHPRGKQG
+151 RTTHHPHGKG
-162 DPKADPQKAGS
+162 D
-173 QKAGTQKAGTPGGPD
+173 QKAGTQKAGTQGNPD
-188 GAAEI
+188 SAAEI
-193 IDVGEPETHTT
+193 IDAGEPETHTT

-270 EPYDAYLNIIQMILW
+270 EPYDGYLNILQLILW

-443 ATKADVDDLRQ
+443 ATKADVDDLHQ

-468 RREAHDY
+468 RREARDY
-475 TLREVVDEE
+475 TLREVVDED

-510 GFAAAGFTAPA
+510 GFAAAGFTAPG
-521 APGAAAAA
+521 APGTSGATAAA
-529 SAEATSNAAQGAARA
+529 SAEATSNTAQGAARA
-544 GEPADSSASHEVAVR
+544 GEPADSSTSHEVAVR

-579 KFSLRSRKQ
+579 KFSLRSRK

>member
-1 MDKAAQNQANNAAES
+1 MDKAEQNQAENTVKNG
-16 STAPNTSGSASEAD
+16 TAPKASAGNTGKTSGNISG
-30 NPADASVRPETA
+30 NTA
-42 ASEGAAQNITQ
+42 AS
-53 SDSAQSE
+53 
-60 NDKPESAKQGSTAA
+60 
-74 EASPAVTSATT
+74 SPAN
-85 SPAEPSPAA
+85 SPAESA
-94 STPAGATA
+94 SAEATA
-102 LHVDAMRLDSTHSVY
+102 PDMEAVQVDAVQIDSARLDSTHSVY

-151 RTTHHPRGKQG
+151 RTTHHPHGKG
-162 DPKADPQKAGS
+162 D
-173 QKAGTQKAGTPGGPD
+173 QKAGTQKAGSPGGPD
-188 GAAEI
+188 GDAEI
-193 IDVGEPETHTT
+193 IDAGEPETHTT

-270 EPYDAYLNIIQMILW
+270 EPYDGYLNILQLILW

-318 PAWRIVSFLAMIHL
+318 PAWRIVSFLAMIYM
-332 TTNRQ
+332 TANRQ

-399 ITGIGRVIAVVV
+399 VTGIGRVIAVVV

-529 SAEATSNAAQGAARA
+529 SAEATSNTAPGAARA
-544 GEPADSSASHEVAVR
+544 GEAADSSASHEVAVR

-579 KFSLRSRKQ
+579 KFSLRSRK

>member
-1 MDKAAQNQANNAAES
+1 MDKAEQNQAENTVKNG
-16 STAPNTSGSASEAD
+16 TAPNMSAGNTSGTTSGNSPEG
-30 NPADASVRPETA
+30 ASVRPETT
-42 ASEGAAQNITQ
+42 ASE
-53 SDSAQSE
+53 
-60 NDKPESAKQGSTAA
+60 TAPA
-74 EASPAVTSATT
+74 EASPAEASPAAA
-85 SPAEPSPAA
+85 SPAE
-94 STPAGATA
+94 ATA
-102 LHVDAMRLDSTHSVY
+102 LHVDAVQIDSARLDSAHSVY

-151 RTTHHPRGKQG
+151 RTTHHPRGKG
-162 DPKADPQKAGS
+162 DQKAGTPNTGAPKMGTPKTGS
-173 QKAGTQKAGTPGGPD
+173 QKAGTQGNPD
-188 GAAEI
+188 DTAEI
-193 IDVGEPETHTT
+193 IDATIDSGEPETRTT

-270 EPYDAYLNIIQMILW
+270 EPYDGYLNIIQMILW

-475 TLREVVDEE
+475 TLREVVDED
-484 GVHPVPSEAEA
+484 GVHPIPSEAEA

-501 STASGFSAA
+501 T
-510 GFAAAGFTAPA
+510 
-521 APGAAAAA
+521 APGAAESASAATQA
-529 SAEATSNAAQGAARA
+529 VSAEATSNTAPGTARA
-544 GEPADSSASHEVAVR
+544 GEPADSSTSHEVAVR
-559 EQEPVA
+559 EQEPIA

-579 KFSLRSRKQ
+579 KFALRSRK

>member
-1 MDKAAQNQANNAAES
+1 MDKAEQNQAENTVKNG
-16 STAPNTSGSASEAD
+16 TAPNTSAGNS
-30 NPADASVRPETA
+30 PAGASVRPETTA
-42 ASEGAAQNITQ
+42 SRTTASE
-53 SDSAQSE
+53 
-60 NDKPESAKQGSTAA
+60 TAPA
-74 EASPAVTSATT
+74 EASPAEANPVAA
-85 SPAEPSPAA
+85 SPAEASPAE
-94 STPAGATA
+94 ATA
-102 LHVDAMRLDSTHSVY
+102 LHVDAVQIDSARLDSAHSVY

-151 RTTHHPRGKQG
+151 RTTHHPRGKG
-162 DPKADPQKAGS
+162 DQKAGAPKMGARKTGS
-173 QKAGTQKAGTPGGPD
+173 PKAGTQGNPD

-193 IDVGEPETHTT
+193 VDAGEPETHTT

-241 EERSSRPMFVASVLY
+241 EERSSTPMFVASVLY

-270 EPYDAYLNIIQMILW
+270 EPYDGYLNIIQMILW

-318 PAWRIVSFLAMIHL
+318 PAWRIVSFLAMIYM
-332 TTNRQ
+332 TANRQ

-368 SEPGAMIRDLP
+368 SEPGTMIRDLP

-399 ITGIGRVIAVVV
+399 VTGIGRVIAVVV

-475 TLREVVDEE
+475 TLREVVDED
-484 GVHPVPSEAEA
+484 GVHPIPSEAEA

-501 STASGFSAA
+501 G
-510 GFAAAGFTAPA
+510 AAGFTAP
-521 APGAAAAA
+521 GAAEPASAAAQKA
-529 SAEATSNAAQGAARA
+529 SAEATSNTAPGAAPSAVQA
-544 GEPADSSASHEVAVR
+544 GEPADSSTSHEVAVR
-559 EQEPVA
+559 EQEPIA

-579 KFSLRSRKQ
+579 KFALRSRK

>member
-1 MDKAAQNQANNAAES
+1 MDKAEQNQAENTVKNGTAANASAGNIS
-16 STAPNTSGSASEAD
+16 GNTSRNIPGD
-30 NPADASVRPETA
+30 TA
-42 ASEGAAQNITQ
+42 AS
-53 SDSAQSE
+53 
-60 NDKPESAKQGSTAA
+60 
-74 EASPAVTSATT
+74 SPMN
-85 SPAEPSPAA
+85 SPAESA
-94 STPAGATA
+94 SAEATA
-102 LHVDAMRLDSTHSVY
+102 PRMEAVQVDAVQIDSARLDSTHSVY

-151 RTTHHPRGKQG
+151 RTTHHPHGKG
-162 DPKADPQKAGS
+162 DPKAAP
-173 QKAGTQKAGTPGGPD
+173 QKAGTQKAGTQGNPD

-193 IDVGEPETHTT
+193 IDAGEPETHTT

-270 EPYDAYLNIIQMILW
+270 EPYDGYLNIIQMILW

-399 ITGIGRVIAVVV
+399 VTGIGRVIAVVV

-475 TLREVVDEE
+475 TLREVVDED

-495 ARRAGF
+495 ARRAGSRAGGF
-501 STASGFSAA
+501 GAASGFSAA
-510 GFAAAGFTAPA
+510 GFAAAGFTAPGAAEPASA
-521 APGAAAAA
+521 APAA
-529 SAEATSNAAQGAARA
+529 SAEATSNTAQGAARA
-544 GEPADSSASHEVAVR
+544 GEPAESSTSHEVAVR

-579 KFSLRSRKQ
+579 KFSLRSRK

>member
-1 MDKAAQNQANNAAES
+1 MDKAEQNQAENTVKNGTAPNASVENNPAGASVCPETVASETTTSEAAAENTAKAGYTQSAPAES
-16 STAPNTSGSASEAD
+16 SAAKTSA
-30 NPADASVRPETA
+30 A
-42 ASEGAAQNITQ
+42 AS
-53 SDSAQSE
+53 
-60 NDKPESAKQGSTAA
+60 
-74 EASPAVTSATT
+74 
-85 SPAEPSPAA
+85 SPAEATTPGMEAA
-94 STPAGATA
+94 Q
-102 LHVDAMRLDSTHSVY
+102 VDAVQIDSARLDSTHSVY

-151 RTTHHPRGKQG
+151 RTTHHPHGKG
-162 DPKADPQKAGS
+162 D
-173 QKAGTQKAGTPGGPD
+173 QKAGTQKAGSPGGPD
-188 GAAEI
+188 GDAEI
-193 IDVGEPETHTT
+193 IDAGEPETHTT

-270 EPYDAYLNIIQMILW
+270 EPYDGYLNILQLILW

-318 PAWRIVSFLAMIHL
+318 PAWRIVSFLAMIYM
-332 TTNRQ
+332 TANRQ

-343 LAVKLFGYTAIF
+343 LAMKLFGYTAIF

-399 ITGIGRVIAVVV
+399 VTGIGRVIAVVV

-475 TLREVVDEE
+475 TLREVVDED

-495 ARRAGF
+495 ARRTGF
-501 STASGFSAA
+501 GTAGFSAA
-510 GFAAAGFTAPA
+510 GFAAAGFTAPGTA
-521 APGAAAAA
+521 GAPGAPGTPGAAAAA
-529 SAEATSNAAQGAARA
+529 SAEATSNTAPGAARA
-544 GEPADSSASHEVAVR
+544 GEAADSSASHEVAVR

-579 KFSLRSRKQ
+579 KFSLRSRK

>member
-1 MDKAAQNQANNAAES
+1 MDKAEQNQAENTVKNG
-16 STAPNTSGSASEAD
+16 TAPNTSEGNTSGNTSR
-30 NPADASVRPETA
+30 NTPSNTA
-42 ASEGAAQNITQ
+42 ANSPVN
-53 SDSAQSE
+53 
-60 NDKPESAKQGSTAA
+60 
-74 EASPAVTSATT
+74 SPAN
-85 SPAEPSPAA
+85 SPAESVPAEA
-94 STPAGATA
+94 ATPRMEAVQ
-102 LHVDAMRLDSTHSVY
+102 VDAVQIDSARLDSTHSVY

-151 RTTHHPRGKQG
+151 RTTHHPHGKG
-162 DPKADPQKAGS
+162 DQKAGS
-173 QKAGTQKAGTPGGPD
+173 PGGPD
-188 GAAEI
+188 GDAEI
-193 IDVGEPETHTT
+193 IDAGEPETHTT

-270 EPYDAYLNIIQMILW
+270 EPYDGYLNILQLILW

-318 PAWRIVSFLAMIHL
+318 PAWRIVSFLAMIYM
-332 TTNRQ
+332 TANRQ

-475 TLREVVDEE
+475 TLREVVDED

-501 STASGFSAA
+501 SAAGFSAT
-510 GFAAAGFTAPA
+510 GSAAVGFTAPG
-521 APGAAAAA
+521 APGTSGATAAG

-544 GEPADSSASHEVAVR
+544 GEPADSSTSHEVAVR

-579 KFSLRSRKQ
+579 KFSLRSRK

>member
-1 MDKAAQNQANNAAES
+1 MDKAEQNQVENTVKNG
-16 STAPNTSGSASEAD
+16 TAPNTSAGNS
-30 NPADASVRPETA
+30 PAGASVRPETTA
-42 ASEGAAQNITQ
+42 SGTTASE
-53 SDSAQSE
+53 
-60 NDKPESAKQGSTAA
+60 TAPA
-74 EASPAVTSATT
+74 EASPAAT
-85 SPAEPSPAA
+85 SPAAASPAE
-94 STPAGATA
+94 ATA
-102 LHVDAMRLDSTHSVY
+102 PRMEAVQVDAVQIDSARLDSAHSVY

-151 RTTHHPRGKQG
+151 RTTHHPRGKG
-162 DPKADPQKAGS
+162 DQKAGAPNAGAPKTSS
-173 QKAGTQKAGTPGGPD
+173 QKADSQGNPD
-188 GAAEI
+188 DAAEI
-193 IDVGEPETHTT
+193 IDAGEPETHTT

-241 EERSSRPMFVASVLY
+241 EERSSTPMFVASVLY

-270 EPYDAYLNIIQMILW
+270 EPYDGYLNIIQMILW

-475 TLREVVDEE
+475 TLREVVDED

-501 STASGFSAA
+501 G
-510 GFAAAGFTAPA
+510 AAGFTAPA
-521 APGAAAAA
+521 ASAAASNTAPGAAR
-529 SAEATSNAAQGAARA
+529 T
-544 GEPADSSASHEVAVR
+544 GEPADSSTSHEVAVR
-559 EQEPVA
+559 EQEPIA

-579 KFSLRSRKQ
+579 KFALRSRK

>member
-1 MDKAAQNQANNAAES
+1 MDKAAQNQANNTAENSTTPAA
-16 STAPNTSGSASEAD
+16 SGSAPEA
-30 NPADASVRPETA
+30 NSPAGASVRPEAA
-42 ASEGAAQNITQ
+42 ASETPAQN
-53 SDSAQSE
+53 SAQQDST
-60 NDKPESAKQGSTAA
+60 KQGSAAA
-74 EASPAVTSATT
+74 ETT
-85 SPAEPSPAA
+85 PAA
-94 STPAGATA
+94 STSAASAPAGATA
-102 LHVDAMRLDSTHSVY
+102 LHVDAVQIDSAHLDSTHSVY

-151 RTTHHPRGKQG
+151 RTTHHPHGKQG
-162 DPKADPQKAGS
+162 DQK
-173 QKAGTQKAGTPGGPD
+173 GTQKSGTQGSPD

-193 IDVGEPETHTT
+193 IDAGEPETRTT

-241 EERSSRPMFVASVLY
+241 EERSSTPMFVASVLY

-475 TLREVVDEE
+475 TLREVVDED

-495 ARRAGF
+495 AHRTGFGTAGF
-501 STASGFSAA
+501 SAT
-510 GFAAAGFTAPA
+510 GFAAPSASADAPNA
-521 APGAAAAA
+521 APTEE
-529 SAEATSNAAQGAARA
+529 SAE
-544 GEPADSSASHEVAVR
+544 SSASHEVAVR

>member
-1 MDKAAQNQANNAAES
+1 MDKAEQNQAENTVKNG
-16 STAPNTSGSASEAD
+16 TAPNASAGNTAGNASGNTSRNIPGNISDS
-30 NPADASVRPETA
+30 TA
-42 ASEGAAQNITQ
+42 AS
-53 SDSAQSE
+53 
-60 NDKPESAKQGSTAA
+60 
-74 EASPAVTSATT
+74 SPVN
-85 SPAEPSPAA
+85 SPAESA
-94 STPAGATA
+94 SAEATTPGMEAVQ
-102 LHVDAMRLDSTHSVY
+102 VDAVQIDSARLDSTHSVY

-151 RTTHHPRGKQG
+151 RTTHHPHGKG
-162 DPKADPQKAGS
+162 D
-173 QKAGTQKAGTPGGPD
+173 QKAGTQKAGTPGNPD

-193 IDVGEPETHTT
+193 IDAGEPETHTT

-270 EPYDAYLNIIQMILW
+270 EPYDAYLNILQLILW

-318 PAWRIVSFLAMIHL
+318 PAWRIVSFLAMIYM
-332 TTNRQ
+332 TANRQ

-475 TLREVVDEE
+475 TLREVVDED

-501 STASGFSAA
+501 SAA
-510 GFAAAGFTAPA
+510 GFAAAGFTAPGAAEPASA
-521 APGAAAAA
+521 APAA
-529 SAEATSNAAQGAARA
+529 SAEATSNTAPGAARA
-544 GEPADSSASHEVAVR
+544 GEPADSSTSHEVAVR

-579 KFSLRSRKQ
+579 KFSLRSRK

>member
-1 MDKAAQNQANNAAES
+1 MDRMARNQTEHENKLEK
-16 STAPNTSGSASEAD
+16 
-30 NPADASVRPETA
+30 NPAETDPAGASVRPETT
-42 ASEGAAQNITQ
+42 ASETAPAA
-53 SDSAQSE
+53 
-60 NDKPESAKQGSTAA
+60 
-74 EASPAVTSATT
+74 ASPAES
-85 SPAEPSPAA
+85 
-94 STPAGATA
+94 TA
-102 LHVDAMRLDSTHSVY
+102 LHVDAVQIDSARLDSTHAVY

-151 RTTHHPRGKQG
+151 RTTHHPRGKG
-162 DPKADPQKAGS
+162 DQKAGP
-173 QKAGTQKAGTPGGPD
+173 PGGPD

-193 IDVGEPETHTT
+193 IDAGEPETHTT

-241 EERSSRPMFVASVLY
+241 EERSSTPMFVASVLY
-256 LLAFAAP
+256 LLAYAAP

-270 EPYDAYLNIIQMILW
+270 EPYDGYLNIIQMILW

-332 TTNRQ
+332 TANRQ

-475 TLREVVDEE
+475 TLREVVDED

-501 STASGFSAA
+501 GAPGFGAAEPASAA
-510 GFAAAGFTAPA
+510 ASNT
-521 APGAAAAA
+521 APGAA
-529 SAEATSNAAQGAARA
+529 QA
-544 GEPADSSASHEVAVR
+544 GEPADSSTSHEVAVR

-579 KFSLRSRKQ
+579 KFALRSRK